1 MYAHKLIF
9 KCEACKSEVALSLVR
24 FENNL
29 EDLDAT
35 TFDLECSCGWQS
47 KLFGFQA
54 KKHWT
59 ELVSKDHLIL
69 DTRLFNNVAS

>member
-1 MYAHKLIF
+1 MYAHKLII
-9 KCEACKSEVALSLVR
+9 KCEACKSEVARSLMR

-29 EDLDAT
+29 EHLDAT
-35 TFDLECSCGWQS
+35 LFDLECSCGWQS

-69 DTRLFNNVAS
+69 DKRLFNNVAS